1 MSVSNL
7 KSNIS
12 TTIFDDNRFINNLDD
27 IWTFNQNKFLIKDQ
41 ENVAINQKNLE
52 IKSKPTN
59 IL

>member
-27 IWTFNQNKFLIKDQ
+27 IWTFNQNKFLKKDQ
-41 ENVAINQKNLE
+41 ENVAINQKNFE

>member
-27 IWTFNQNKFLIKDQ
+27 IWTFNQNKFLKKDQ